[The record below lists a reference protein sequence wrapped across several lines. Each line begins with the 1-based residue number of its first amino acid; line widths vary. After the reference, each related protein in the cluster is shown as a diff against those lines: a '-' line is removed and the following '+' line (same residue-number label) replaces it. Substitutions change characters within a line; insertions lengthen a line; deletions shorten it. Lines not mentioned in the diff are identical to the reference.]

1 MRNQAQVI
9 VSLAGAPLSGLV
21 YGMIESVTISDK
33 AGTSTD
39 TATIVFN
46 DATGMLQMPET
57 GSAAAVALGKPI
69 PAPLFSGTVEK
80 VTSEGG
86 RNGRRLTVT
95 CRGVDVA
102 SKVREPQRR
111 HFDDMSVE
119 EILKEAGGAV
129 GVTRFLI
136 SEKFKSMVRDYEAMD
151 NEDLI
156 TFGERL
162 AKEVGA
168 TFKFRDDTLVFAE
181 RGSGLS
187 PSGQPLPVA
196 LAARGMN
203 LHTWSVSPRSSRPRY
218 KLIEVRWFDRAAAE
232 WKKVE
237 REVEI
242 EGATTTGV
250 GIWEAANEQ
259 LADQRAD
266 ALKAEMERDLGEG
279 TVVTELTPFAQ
290 PEGSLLLI
298 GAKGGIDGLYRVDVV
313 THEYNRSGASRT
325 TIRVKEKLI

>member
-1 MRNQAQVI
+1 MRNQAQV
-9 VSLAGAPLSGLV
+9 VVALAGAPLSGLV
-21 YGMIESVTISDK
+21 AGMLESVTISDK

-46 DATGMLQMPET
+46 DASGALQMPEP
-57 GSAAAVALGKPI
+57 GSAAMVALGKPF
-69 PAPLFSGTVEK
+69 PASLFSGTVEK

-86 RNGRRLTVT
+86 RDGRRMTVT

-102 SKVREPQRR
+102 SKAREPQRR
-111 HFDDMSVE
+111 HFDDKTIE
-119 EILKEAGGAV
+119 EILQEAGGAV
-129 GVTRFLI
+129 GVKRFLI
-136 SEKFKSMVRDYEAMD
+136 AEKFKSMVRDYEAMD

-168 TFKFRDDTLVFAE
+168 TFKFRDDTVVFAE

-196 LAARGMN
+196 LAARGSN

-218 KLIEVRWFDRAAAE
+218 KRIEVRWFDRDAAE

-237 REVEI
+237 REIEV

-250 GIWEAANEQ
+250 GVYEAATEQ

-279 TVVTELTPFAQ
+279 SVTMEITPFAQ

-298 GAKGGIDGLYRVDVV
+298 GAKFGIDGLYRVDAVS
-313 THEYNRSGASRT
+313 HEYNRSGASRT
-325 TIRVKEKLI
+325 VVRVKEKLA